1 MQMAKSKI
9 SKQLVDVEFASGFPG
24 VIVLLLKDH
33 EAMRE
38 IMAKI
43 DSPRSIPSAVFKHFS
58 RLEDLVNSHMAA
70 EESALVNH
78 LKHHPKF
85 KDEALESYEEHRI
98 HEHIF
103 VGIKKL
109 KNKERKLAQ
118 MKIYC
123 EMLEH
128 HLKEEEHD
136 LFPQYKAYFALSSS
150 KAAGKKFI
158 TTRIKTSTPRSRIG
172 ALAKRILPGLSS

>member
-1 MQMAKSKI
+1 MNSTKTLKF
-9 SKQLVDVEFASGFPG
+9 LEEGDFAQNFPE
-24 VIVLLLKDH
+24 VVSFLLKDH
-33 EAMRE
+33 EAMRDL
-38 IMAKI
+38 MDKVN
-43 DSPRSIPSAVFKHFS
+43 SSRLVPSVIFKHFKN
-58 RLEDLVNSHMAA
+58 LEALVKSHMAA
-70 EESALVNH
+70 EEAALVNP

-103 VGIKKL
+103 FGIRKL
-109 KNKERKLAQ
+109 KAKDRKLAQ

-136 LFPQYKAYFALSSS
+136 LFPQYKAYFARSS
-150 KAAGKKFI
+150 KRKAGKKFI
-158 TTRIKTSTPRSRIG
+158 RVRLKTAKPKSRIG
-172 ALAKRILPGLSS
+172 ALGR